1 MKKRVCVALIALAI
15 VAAVACFAAG
25 CGSNDGAQAFEERF
39 YMVTYVDGGQ
49 VIKEA
54 KVKENALAENL
65 DISGTKKGY
74 EFVFWAF
81 NDTEFNFNESIR
93 RNVRLTAK
101 WVPIKYILT
110 FYGQSGEKIA
120 EVEYT
125 VEDETIDEPDV
136 PEIEGYTGSW
146 EEYAADGGNKDI
158 RAVYEANTYTARFV
172 VGDEVLEEIQ
182 YKTGESIEEPPVP
195 PREGCAGRWEEYELK
210 GDITVHAIYELAPD
224 PSRGGD
230 PKTESENNEAQN
242 QGGGEVVEPEGNE
255 SGSGEKVPDISQEPQ
270 NNDPSPNENKGNNK
284 DKDEGET
291 EPQTPPTG
299 FEDKSD
305 NEDDSEK
312 EEQGD
317 IKSGQQE
324 EKPDDTPVNPPEEDN
339 DTDEKTEH
347 GNDTDP
353 PEDKDKDGQEG
364 SQDPVP
370 QEPKEPRKPTEGLV
384 FEEID
389 GGWMVAGYTGTDT
402 EVYIPSEYNG
412 SPVLEIGEYAFEESR
427 VTAVE
432 IADGIQLIGR
442 YAFSST
448 LLTEVSLPDSVVE
461 ICDGAFWGCLNLKS
475 LKLGAG
481 LKKFGR
487 NVIAG
492 CPELTGVE
500 FAEPTGWRISSDKD
514 GNRSDPVSPDL
525 LSSPSSALDYLT
537 ENLKKYLLRG

>member
-1 MKKRVCVALIALAI
+1 MKKRVVVALIALAI
-15 VAAVACFAAG
+15 VAAAACLAAG
-25 CGSNDGAQAFEERF
+25 CESGNGAQAFEER
-39 YMVTYVDGGQ
+39 YYKVTYVDGGQ
-49 VIKEA
+49 VIKEVN
-54 KVKENALAENL
+54 VKENALAENL

-101 WVPIKYILT
+101 WVPIKYTLT
-110 FYGQSGEKIA
+110 FYGRDNQKIA

-125 VEDETIDEPDV
+125 VEDTDIDEPDV
-136 PEIEGYTGSW
+136 PEVEGYTGSW

-172 VGDEVLEEIQ
+172 VGDDIIEEIQ

-195 PREGCAGRWEEYELK
+195 PREGCIGRWEDYELK
-210 GDITVHAIYELAPD
+210 GDITVHAVYELAPE
-224 PSRGGD
+224 PSRGGETVGGD
-230 PKTESENNEAQN
+230 TEPQGGDSKTEPEVTDPDSE
-242 QGGGEVVEPEGNE
+242 
-255 SGSGEKVPDISQEPQ
+255 EKEPDISREPQ
-270 NNDPSPNENKGNNK
+270 NTDPSPDENEGNNK
-284 DKDEGET
+284 DKDDGET
-291 EPQTPPTG
+291 EPQTPPEES
-299 FEDKSD
+299 EDKGD
-305 NEDDSEK
+305 TEDDSEK
-312 EEQGD
+312 GGQGD
-317 IKSGQQE
+317 IEDGQGETESGQQE
-324 EKPDDTPVNPPEEDN
+324 ETPEEDN
-339 DTDEKTEH
+339 DPDEKTEQ

-370 QEPKEPRKPTEGLV
+370 QEPKESRKPTEGLV

-389 GGWMVAGYTGTDT
+389 GGLMVTGYTGTDT

-412 SPVLEIGEYAFEESR
+412 SPVIEIGEYAFEESR

-487 NVIAG
+487 NVIAN

-514 GNRSDPVSPDL
+514 GDRSDPVSPDL
-525 LSSPSSALDYLT
+525 LSSPSSALDYLA